1 MLYLFTTTCDLQE
14 WEVAKIRQDKAL
26 DNIEKGLGVLK
37 GLGEAMGENLGQ
49 QDVLLSEIDSKANR
63 MISLPLTNAHH
74 KSASVCQQFI
84 KFLLRARAGWW
95 LYGIAADADG
105 SGNQNPEDKQ
115 REAEGVGD
123 SGESPQQLSL
133 FLLVLFAYKLDL

>member
-1 MLYLFTTTCDLQE
+1 MHTSRCCTFFSTPIWDLQE

-63 MISLPLTNAHH
+63 TISLPLTNAHH
-74 KSASVCQQFI
+74 KSASICQQFI
-84 KFLLRARAGWW
+84 KFLSRA
-95 LYGIAADADG
+95 
-105 SGNQNPEDKQ
+105 
-115 REAEGVGD
+115 
-123 SGESPQQLSL
+123 
-133 FLLVLFAYKLDL
+133 